1 MLITILAITPYY
13 LPGYKAGGP
22 LRSLENLVEHLGD
35 SFTFRIVTR
44 DRDHGDPSAFPG
56 IAAGEWYGVG
66 KGRAVYLASAQLG
79 PLGMRRVI
87 ASTGHDVLYLNSLYS
102 PRFTQ
107 VPLLLRWLG
116 LLPRRAVV
124 LAPRGELHPG
134 ALAKGSWPRWV
145 PAGLAARAGP
155 PGYIKKRVYIALT
168 RALGWYEGVTWQA
181 CNDEEAAQI
190 RRYLGASAA
199 VVVAPDLAAAP
210 APAAPPAR
218 RRKVPG
224 TLRVVFLSRIDAK
237 KNLAGAIMLLEGV
250 RGRVVLD
257 IYGPVDDP
265 AYWARCRAALARLP
279 ANVSARYHGPVPH
292 EWVAD
297 VFRTHD
303 LFLFPTW
310 GENYGHVVLEALAQG
325 CPVLV
330 SDRTHWRGLAHHT
343 AGWDV
348 DPDDTAAMGAVLQAC
363 VDMDEP
369 EYARWSAGA
378 ASFARARSASADDVR
393 SSRELFRT
401 VSLAAVG
408 APAAVEAGP

>member
-1 MLITILAITPYY
+1 MPITILAITPHYV
-13 LPGYKAGGP
+13 PGYKAGGP
-22 LRSLENLVEHLGD
+22 LRSLENMVEQLGD
-35 SFTFRIVTR
+35 PFTFKIVTR

-56 IAAGEWYGVG
+56 IVAGEWHAVG
-66 KGRAVYLASAQLG
+66 KGRALYLASSQLG
-79 PLGMRRVI
+79 PLGMRRAI
-87 ASTGHDVLYLNSLYS
+87 ASTRHDVLYLNSLYS
-102 PRFTQ
+102 PRFAL
-107 VPLLLRWLG
+107 VPLLLRWLRV
-116 LLPRRAVV
+116 LPRRAVV

-145 PAGLAARAGP
+145 PPRLAARVGP
-155 PGYIKKRVYIALT
+155 PRYLKKRMYIALT
-168 RALGWYEGVTWQA
+168 RALGWYEGITWQA

-190 RRYLGASAA
+190 RRYLGANAA

-210 APAAPPAR
+210 PPAVPAAR
-218 RRKVPG
+218 RRKEPG

-237 KNLAGAIMLLEGV
+237 KNLDGAIALLEGV
-250 RGRVVLD
+250 RGRVTLD

-265 AYWARCRAALARLP
+265 RYWAQCRAGLARLP

-292 EWVAD
+292 ERVAD

-310 GENYGHVVLEALAQG
+310 GESYGHVVLEALAQG

-330 SDRTHWRGLAHHT
+330 SDRTHWRGLARHT

-348 DPDDTAAMGAVLQAC
+348 DPEDPAAMRAALQAC

-378 ASFARARSASADDVR
+378 ASYARAHSTSADGVR
-393 SSRELFRT
+393 SNRELFRT
-401 VSLAAVG
+401 VSLATADG
-408 APAAVEAGP
+408 PEPARPGH